1 MHKSHRVKLSPD
13 ERERLRKLTT
23 RGTIRVLT
31 YKRARV
37 LLLADESQSDEPMPD
52 EQIAQ
57 SVEFSL
63 ATVARVRQRFAE
75 EGLNAALHDRPRSGR
90 PPTFDGRDRAKI
102 TALACSKPPQ
112 GRARWSLRLLAEKA
126 VELELVDRISH
137 DTVKRV
143 LKKTS

>member
-75 EGLNAALHDRPRSGR
+75 EGLDAALHDRPRSGR